1 MTRIPNT
8 QSAVSYAYTIKING
22 VAVGTL
28 QGFNPTSNRML
39 ERVREI
45 MNEEDDIFEIVPGR
59 SEFSITIDRLET
71 YDTAM
76 MKALGYGTL
85 LTIDQIQTPFE
96 IVEELRGPLGQTR
109 VIAYQKCWIQN
120 ISKTVREGTTT
131 VSETVTIWPERIVPV
146 NSGP

>member
-8 QSAVSYAYTIKING
+8 NSVVSYAYTVKING

-28 QGFNPTSNRML
+28 QGFNPTSNRTL
-39 ERVREI
+39 ERVRQI

-59 SEFSITIDRLET
+59 SEFSISIDRLET
-71 YDTAM
+71 YDSAM
-76 MKALGYGTL
+76 MKVLGYGNL

-96 IVEELRGPLGQTR
+96 IVEQLVGPLGQTR
-109 VIAYQKCWIQN
+109 AISYQKCWIQN

-131 VSETVTIWPERIVPV
+131 VSETVSIWPERIVPV
-146 NSGP
+146 NAGP